1 MTLGVPMRKVIVFFF
16 LLFLTSCA
24 TDSANRYY
32 GNMTYPPKSPT
43 DVEILRT
50 KPTRDFIV
58 IADFQSRGETPEDMR
73 DKAAQIG
80 ADAVIVSIL
89 GGLYSRDEE
98 WADKDRHK
106 DTYSRITGTAI
117 KYK

>member
-1 MTLGVPMRKVIVFFF
+1 MRKFVIFLL

-24 TDSANRYY
+24 TDVANRYY
-32 GNMTYPPKSPT
+32 GNTTYPTKNPR

-50 KPTRDFIV
+50 APTRDFIV
-58 IADFQSRGETPEDMR
+58 IADFQSRGEGAEDMR

-80 ADAVIVSIL
+80 ADAVIVRIL
-89 GGLYSRDEE
+89 GGLYSKDEE
-98 WADKDRHK
+98 WADKDRYR
-106 DTYSRITGTAI
+106 DSYSRITGTAI

>member
-1 MTLGVPMRKVIVFFF
+1 MRKVIVFFF
-16 LLFLTSCA
+16 LLSLTSCA
-24 TDSANRYY
+24 TDIANRYY
-32 GNMTYPPKSPT
+32 GDTTYPPKNPN

-106 DTYSRITGTAI
+106 DTYSRIVGTAI

>member
-1 MTLGVPMRKVIVFFF
+1 MRKVVIFLS

-24 TDSANRYY
+24 TDVANRYY
-32 GNMTYPPKSPT
+32 GNTTYPPKNPM

-50 KPTRDFIV
+50 NPTRDFTV
-58 IADFQSRGETPEDMR
+58 IADFQSRGETAEDMR
-73 DKAAQIG
+73 NKAAQIG

-89 GGLYSRDEE
+89 GGIYSRDEE
-98 WADKDRHK
+98 WAGKDRYR